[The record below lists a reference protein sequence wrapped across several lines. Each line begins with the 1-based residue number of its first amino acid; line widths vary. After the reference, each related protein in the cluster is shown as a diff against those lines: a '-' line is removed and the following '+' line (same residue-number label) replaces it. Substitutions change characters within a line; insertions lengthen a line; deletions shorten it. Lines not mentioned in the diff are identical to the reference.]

1 MIFYCLNGV
10 SYFSQIDLK
19 SNYYQ
24 MCVEKVDVEKMAMR
38 TKYNSYELLVVP
50 FGMCNASS
58 TFTTLMNST
67 FHEKLNEFI
76 I

>member
-1 MIFYCLNGV
+1 MR
-10 SYFSQIDLK
+10 
-19 SNYYQ
+19 
-24 MCVEKVDVEKMAMR
+24 VEKADVEKTAMR
-38 TKYNSYELLVVP
+38 TKYNSYELLVIP

-58 TFTTLMNST
+58 TFTTLMNLT